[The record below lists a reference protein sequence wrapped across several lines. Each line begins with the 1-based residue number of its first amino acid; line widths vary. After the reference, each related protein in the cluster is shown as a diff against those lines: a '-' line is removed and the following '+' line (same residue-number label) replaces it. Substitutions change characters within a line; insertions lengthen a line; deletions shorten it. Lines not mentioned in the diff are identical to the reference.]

1 LFSAWPIDLITG
13 HRIGKFETEVIMKI
27 GVIQLRSVLS
37 PEINLVTVKNFLNE
51 AKKEGAK
58 AVFLPEVFYSMSD
71 GTKPTPYLIE
81 DKNEHYEAI
90 RSLAMNS
97 GLYILGGS
105 AATNVNGKIMNRSY
119 NFDPQGNE
127 VAIYDKMN
135 LFAVDLSK
143 HPSQTVVD
151 EARVYSAGNTP
162 KMLSLEGFNI
172 GLSICFDLRFPELFR
187 SYSFHGANI
196 LSISSAFTVPT
207 GKAHWHTLLRARA
220 IENQCYVVASAQ
232 WGQHNEKLSTFG
244 HSLVIDPWG
253 EILVDAG
260 EGEKIVFAELSLEK
274 LESVRARLN
283 VLRNP
288 KV

>member
-1 LFSAWPIDLITG
+1 
-13 HRIGKFETEVIMKI
+13 MKI
-27 GVIQLRSVLS
+27 GVIQLCSVLD
-37 PEINLVTVKNFLNE
+37 PMINLATIRKFLSE
-51 AKKEGAK
+51 AKLEGAK
-58 AVFLPEVFYSMSD
+58 AVFLPEAFYSMSD
-71 GTKPTPYLIE
+71 GTKPTPYLVE
-81 DKNEHYEAI
+81 GHNEHYEAI
-90 RSLAMNS
+90 RKLAMES

-105 AATNVNGKIMNRSY
+105 AATNLDGKIMNRSY
-119 NFDPQGNE
+119 NFAHDGTE
-127 VAIYDKMN
+127 LMIYDKMN

-143 HPSQTVVD
+143 HPSNTVID
-151 EARVYSAGNTP
+151 EARVYTRGNTP
-162 KMLSLEGFNI
+162 KILAIDNFKI

-187 SYSFHGANI
+187 SYSWQGANV
-196 LSISSAFTVPT
+196 LSVSSAFTVPT

-253 EILVDAG
+253 EVIVDAG
-260 EGEKIVFAELSLEK
+260 EGEKIVYAEFSMEK
-274 LESVRARLN
+274 LEAVRARLN

>member
-1 LFSAWPIDLITG
+1 
-13 HRIGKFETEVIMKI
+13 MKI

-37 PEINLVTVKNFLNE
+37 PEINLVTIRKFLTE
-51 AKKEGAK
+51 AKNEGAK

-71 GTKPTPYLIE
+71 GTRPTPYLIE

-90 RSLAMNS
+90 QNLAVSS

-105 AATNVNGKIMNRSY
+105 AATNVNGKILNRSY
-119 NFDPQGNE
+119 NFDPDGNE
-127 VAIYDKMN
+127 IVTYDKMN

-151 EARVYSAGNTP
+151 EARVYSPGNTP
-162 KMLSLEGFNI
+162 KMLSLDGFNI

-187 SYSFHGANI
+187 SYSFHGANV

-220 IENQCYVVASAQ
+220 IENQCYVIASAQ

-244 HSLVIDPWG
+244 HSLIVDPWG
-253 EILVDAG
+253 EVLVDAG
-260 EGEKIVFAELSLEK
+260 EGEKIVFADLSLEK
-274 LESVRARLN
+274 LDSVRARLN